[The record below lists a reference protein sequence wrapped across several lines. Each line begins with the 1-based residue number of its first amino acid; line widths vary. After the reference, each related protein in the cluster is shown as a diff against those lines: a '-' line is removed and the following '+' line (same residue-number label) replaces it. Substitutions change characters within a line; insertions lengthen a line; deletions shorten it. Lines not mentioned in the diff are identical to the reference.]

1 MSEIFYFLVKINF
14 KQVKSVL
21 SDIFIIRSCIKTNEL
36 ISSCVQISLLQEILY
51 FHHLVLVLVVIQV
64 LKERDSLRTEKRL
77 PVVVKIAPDLS
88 TQDKQDIAEVIME
101 VSLRHNSQVKKIC
114 GKILWLV
121 HLQDG
126 QVA

>member
-1 MSEIFYFLVKINF
+1 M
-14 KQVKSVL
+14 
-21 SDIFIIRSCIKTNEL
+21 
-36 ISSCVQISLLQEILY
+36 LLL
-51 FHHLVLVLVVIQV
+51 LLLLVIQV
-64 LKERDSLRTEKRL
+64 LKERDSLQTETRL

-101 VSLRHNSQVKKIC
+101 VSLNMC
-114 GKILWLV
+114 GKILWLN

>member
-1 MSEIFYFLVKINF
+1 M
-14 KQVKSVL
+14 
-21 SDIFIIRSCIKTNEL
+21 
-36 ISSCVQISLLQEILY
+36 LLL
-51 FHHLVLVLVVIQV
+51 LLLLVIQV
-64 LKERDSLRTEKRL
+64 LKERDSLQTETRL

-101 VSLRHNSQVKKIC
+101 VSLNVC
-114 GKILWLV
+114 GKILWLN

>member
-1 MSEIFYFLVKINF
+1 M
-14 KQVKSVL
+14 KSVL

-51 FHHLVLVLVVIQV
+51 FGFIVVIQV